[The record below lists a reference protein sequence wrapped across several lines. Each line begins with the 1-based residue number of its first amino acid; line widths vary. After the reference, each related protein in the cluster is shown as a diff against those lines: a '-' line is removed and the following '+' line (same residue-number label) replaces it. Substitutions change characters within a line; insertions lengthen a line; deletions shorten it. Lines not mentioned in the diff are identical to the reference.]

1 MIDLQNL
8 KQVRS
13 TANIDA
19 PYAQLSAR
27 EMEVLQLAALGQMS
41 KEIADALYLSK
52 RTVDYHLGNVFYKL
66 GVSNRIRAV
75 SAARRLGIL
84 PASEPVQNE
93 MD

>member
-27 EMEVLQLAALGQMS
+27 EMEVLQLAALGHMS
-41 KEIADALYLSK
+41 REIADVLYLSK

-75 SAARRLGIL
+75 SAARNLGIL
-84 PASEPVQNE
+84 PATEPVQNE